1 MLRITPSTSANGAKE
16 YFTQSLTRDDTGYYH
31 EGQELTGAWGGK
43 GAEMLGLSG
52 SVSQESYFALCDNRN
67 PSTGE
72 RMTPRDKL
80 DRRVGFDFTFSA
92 PKSVSV
98 MYELSGDERV
108 LSAFQDSVRDTMRE
122 IESEMKTRVRK
133 RGSDF
138 DRQTGNMTWAEFTHF
153 TARPVDGVPDPHLHS
168 HVYAFNFTK
177 DEIEDRW
184 KAGQFGDLKRDATY
198 FEAAFDARLAH
209 RLNALGMATEKRGLS
224 FEIAGIP
231 ESLIDKY
238 SQRRNEIEA
247 KAAKRGIFDAE
258 GKHAIGYYG
267 REHKKLDLG
276 KPELRAEWNA
286 RLSDSERSALADA
299 IHGRAAGDRAY
310 SADEAIAY
318 ALDHSFE
325 RSSAVSEKRLKAEAL
340 KHGVGSLLPE
350 DVAHIAEHPDVIAAT
365 KAGQRMT
372 TTKSVLRDEV
382 AMLQFALD
390 GQRKEAPFISRLP
403 SGMKDRL
410 SHVLSEE
417 TRPHPANLDAL
428 AGLSEEQRKAALQVL
443 TSRDTVTGV
452 VGKAGTGKTR
462 MMRSTIDAL
471 EGNSGRKVYV
481 FAPSSQAS
489 RGVLRKEGFADAQTL
504 EMLLRSEKM
513 QGQAKGQVL
522 WVDEAGLISTKD
534 MKRLFDVA
542 KQNGNRVILSGDY
555 TQHSSVE
562 AGDSFRLLEK
572 EAGVKLARL
581 TEIRRQTEPGYKRA
595 VEQIS
600 EGTGKSAQAGFDA
613 LDRMGSIKEAS
624 GEERHRQLVKDYL
637 NAFNDGKSALIISP
651 THAEGRRLTEELR
664 AALKERGV
672 LGKESILK
680 ARQSTSWT
688 EPQKGDVR
696 NYEPGMVIDFSEAV
710 AGTRKRVNGSRVT
723 EGGFAKGEAVAV
735 IGKEDGA
742 VKVIRQ
748 NGTQALL
755 DLEHTK
761 RFQVSRVRDIAVARG
776 DRLRITRNGEA
787 KLDGQAKGT
796 SLNNGDIV
804 TVEGFTKDGDI
815 RLEKGRI
822 LPKNWGFMSHGYVDT
837 SQASQGKTVDRI
849 FISVGSE
856 SLPAENRKG
865 WYVDVSRG
873 REQARVYVDSRED
886 VRAAIAHSGERLSAV
901 ELTGAKPREK
911 WSARIAKS
919 FERTHVSRFLKD
931 RAAAISDYWRGREGL
946 GYA

>member
-1 MLRITPSTSANGAKE
+1 MLRITPSTSAKGAKE

-43 GAEMLGLSG
+43 GAKMLGLSG
-52 SVSQESYFALCDNRN
+52 SVSQENYFALCDNKN
-67 PSTGE
+67 PCTGE
-72 RMTPRDKL
+72 RMTPRDKI

-98 MYELSGDERV
+98 LYELSGDERV
-108 LSAFQDSVRDTMRE
+108 LTAFRDSVGDTMRE

-138 DRQTGNMTWAEFTHF
+138 DRETGNMTWAEFTHF

-168 HVYAFNFTK
+168 HVYAFNLTH
-177 DEIEDRW
+177 DDIEGRW

-209 RLNALGMATEKRGLS
+209 RLNALGIATEKRGLS

-247 KAAKRGIFDAE
+247 KAAQRGIFDAQ

-267 REHKKLDLG
+267 REHKNTNLSKA
-276 KPELRAEWNA
+276 ELRAEWNA
-286 RLSDSERSALADA
+286 RLSDAERSALADA
-299 IHGRAAGDRAY
+299 IHGRADGDRAY
-310 SADEAIAY
+310 SSGEAVAY
-318 ALDHSFE
+318 ALEHSFE
-325 RSSAVSEKRLKAEAL
+325 RASAVSEKRLKAEAL
-340 KHGVGSLLPE
+340 KYGVGSVLPE
-350 DVAHIAEHPDVIAAT
+350 DIAGIAEHPDVISAT
-365 KAGQRMT
+365 RAGQRMT

-382 AMLQFALD
+382 AMLEFAKD
-390 GQRKEAPFISRLP
+390 GQRQQTPFITGTPASL
-403 SGMKDRL
+403 KDRL
-410 SHVLSEE
+410 AQVLSEE
-417 TRPHPANLDAL
+417 TRPQRGNLDAL
-428 AGLSEEQRKAALQVL
+428 AGLSEEQRKAALHVL

-471 EGNSGRKVYV
+471 EGNSGRKVFV

-489 RGVLRKEGFADAQTL
+489 RGVLKKEGFADAETL
-504 EMLLRSEKM
+504 EMLLRSEKL
-513 QGQAKGQVL
+513 QAKAKGQVL

-542 KQNGNRVILSGDY
+542 KRNGNRVILSGDY

-613 LDRMGSIKEAS
+613 LDRMGGVVEAS
-624 GEERHRQLVKDYL
+624 GGDRHRMLVKDYL
-637 NAFNDGKSALIISP
+637 SAFDNGKSALIISP

-664 AALKERGV
+664 AALKERGA
-672 LGKESILK
+672 LGKERVVK
-680 ARQSTSWT
+680 ARQSTGWT
-688 EPQKGDVR
+688 EPQKGDLR
-696 NYEPGMVIDFSEAV
+696 NYEPGMVIDFSEGI
-710 AGTRKRVNGSRVT
+710 AGTRKRVNGVRVT

-735 IGKEDGA
+735 VGKEGGA
-742 VKVIRQ
+742 VKVMRRD
-748 NGTQALL
+748 GTQALL
-755 DLEHTK
+755 ELDQTR
-761 RFQVSRVRDIAVARG
+761 RFQVSRVRDTPVARG
-776 DRLRITRNGEA
+776 DIIRNTKNGEL
-787 KLDGQAKGT
+787 KVEGQANGT
-796 SLNNGDIV
+796 KVNNGDLFQI
-804 TVEGFTKDGDI
+804 EGFTKEGHF
-815 RLEKGRI
+815 RLPGGKI
-822 LPKNWGFMSHGYVDT
+822 MPKDWGHFTHGYVDT

-856 SLPAENRKG
+856 SLPAEDRKG

-873 REQARVYVDSRED
+873 REQARVYVDSKED
-886 VRAAIAHSGERLSAV
+886 VRGAIARSGERLSAV
-901 ELTGAKPREK
+901 ELTGLRPRAK

-919 FERTHVSRFLKD
+919 FERNRVSRFLKD
-931 RAAAISDYWRGREGL
+931 RAAAIRDYWRGREGL